1 MRKLQKLSLICIFF
15 VFSIGAISFLA
26 CSTDP
31 NEQANKLYVEA
42 IEIWQNAKI
51 KADNYSKAYESH
63 KEAVKKI
70 DRIISKYASSNIA
83 VGLMSGQ
90 TRIAGMTLNEFQN
103 LKGSLKSFAEAEKQP
118 LACAL
123 LIVGTDSKA
132 RVLADIA
139 GKYAQAGQTEKA
151 TQILFQALETANT
164 IEGANS
170 KARVLADIAG
180 KYADAG
186 QPEKATQILSQA
198 LETAKT
204 IKDAD
209 SKVWVL
215 ADIAGKYADAGQ
227 FNKALEIAKT
237 FKDADSFIDHQSG
250 WPTGRTIADAV
261 WEAKALADIAGKY
274 AQAGQFNQA
283 LEIAK
288 TFKDADSKTR
298 VLADIAGK
306 YADAGQPEKAAQVLS
321 QAFETART
329 IEYAS
334 SKAWALVDIAGK
346 YADAGQTEK
355 ATQILSQALETAK
368 TFKDADSKV
377 WVLADIAINIEI
389 KYAKTRQQ
397 PGEKDMAILRDIV
410 HTVYPMKLLWE

>member
-186 QPEKATQILSQA
+186 QPEKA
-198 LETAKT
+198 
-204 IKDAD
+204 
-209 SKVWVL
+209 
-215 ADIAGKYADAGQ
+215 
-227 FNKALEIAKT
+227 
-237 FKDADSFIDHQSG
+237 
-250 WPTGRTIADAV
+250 
-261 WEAKALADIAGKY
+261 
-274 AQAGQFNQA
+274 
-283 LEIAK
+283 
-288 TFKDADSKTR
+288 
-298 VLADIAGK
+298 
-306 YADAGQPEKAAQVLS
+306 AQVLS